1 MSDADNGSWRETLS
15 AEQTEEAEFMDRIM
29 AMRCSGGRDVRDGN
43 SLRFIGKTYYSMV
56 GDDADSSDGQ
66 SSEGGSSIA
75 DASSSDGSDSVSGDS
90 ADDDADHDFIDL
102 LIRTLRAQTN
112 IATYRG
118 LCCHAYR
125 GHVPSYFLCEIGN
138 VHVGRQ
144 PLRSSLGD
152 SFSFPKSMLRE
163 IKIGILTL

>member
-1 MSDADNGSWRETLS
+1 MHS
-15 AEQTEEAEFMDRIM
+15 IM
-29 AMRCSGGRDVRDGN
+29 VMRCSGGRDVRDGN
-43 SLRFIGKTYYSMV
+43 SLPFIGKTYYSMV

-66 SSEGGSSIA
+66 SSDGGSSSA

-90 ADDDADHDFIDL
+90 ANDDADHDFIDL
-102 LIRTLRAQTN
+102 LIRAFRAQTN

-144 PLRSSLGD
+144 PLRSSLRY
-152 SFSFPKSMLRE
+152 SFSFSKSMLRK
-163 IKIGILTL
+163 IKIVVILTL